1 MKRREL
7 IKYLSVLPMTG
18 AVAGTI
24 VPLEPLMAEETPVN
38 KSKPQSGPKRLAAI
52 ISVYFTGSHADV
64 IVGKYLEGFNQ
75 DEMAPYP
82 DSKIVSMF
90 LEQFGER
97 DTNRGDI
104 GRAMSKKHNV
114 PIFRT
119 VADAMTLG
127 GDNLAVDGVILIG
140 EHGTYPMNDKEQKL
154 YPRFEMFLKITDVF
168 RQYKKSVPVF
178 NDKHLSWSWRQ
189 AKRMVEIS
197 KELKF
202 PMIAGSTI
210 PVSWRIPAIDTPYG
224 VKQKYAVGIAFSG
237 LDIYGFHLLDG
248 LQAVVERRK
257 GGETGVR
264 AVQCLEGQDCWN
276 YIDQNEWV
284 KRLFDQ
290 AISHSETRV
299 QGEMR
304 VLAKNPSVFI
314 IDYNDGLK
322 AAAFLLT
329 GLVQDFTYAVELEGQ
344 QKLFSTLMKLQ
355 SGKPHYHF
363 GCLVKNM
370 EIMFKTGKA
379 PYPVE
384 RTMLSSGILD
394 FALESRILGHQLL
407 ETPELSKVRYLCS
420 PESYFFSKGWDKNGK
435 RLD

>member
-1 MKRREL
+1 MKRRNL
-7 IKYLSVLPMTG
+7 LKYLSVLPLSG
-18 AVAGTI
+18 AIIGS
-24 VPLEPLMAEETPVN
+24 ESSFKPLMAAEPEFPA
-38 KSKPQSGPKRLAAI
+38 PQLGNNQPKRLAAI
-52 ISVYFTGSHADV
+52 ITEYRPGSHADV
-64 IVGKYLEGFNQ
+64 IIGKYLEGFNQ
-75 DEMAPYP
+75 DQMAPYP

-90 LEQFGER
+90 TEQVP
-97 DTNRGDI
+97 DND
-104 GRAMSKKHNV
+104 MSRPLAQKYNV

-119 VADAMTLG
+119 VADALTLG
-127 GDNLAVDGVILIG
+127 GDQLAVDGVILIG
-140 EHGTYPMNDKEQKL
+140 EHGVYPSNDKEQKL

-202 PMIAGSTI
+202 PMLAGSTI

-224 VKQKYAVGIAFSG
+224 IKQKYAVGISYSG

-276 YIDQNEWV
+276 YIEQNEWV

-299 QGEMR
+299 AGDMKEI
-304 VLAKNPSVFI
+304 VKNPSVFI

-329 GLVQDFTYAVELEGQ
+329 GLLQDFTYAIDIEGE
-344 QKLFSTLMKLQ
+344 QKPFSTLMKLQ
-355 SGKPHYHF
+355 GGKPHYHF

-370 EIMFKTGKA
+370 EIMYKTGKA

-394 FALESRILGHQLL
+394 FALESRILGHRIV
-407 ETPELSKVRYLCS
+407 ETPELSKVRYLSS

>member
-7 IKYLSVLPMTG
+7 IKYLSVLPVSG
-18 AVAGTI
+18 AVAGAVLPFQT
-24 VPLEPLMAEETPVN
+24 VRAEEMPDY
-38 KSKPQSGPKRLAAI
+38 KPEVQSGPKRLAAI
-52 ISVYFTGSHADV
+52 ITEYRPGSHADV
-64 IVGKYLEGFNQ
+64 IIGKYLEGFNQ
-75 DEMAPYP
+75 DQMAPYP
-82 DSKIVSMF
+82 DSKVVSIF
-90 LEQFGER
+90 TEQVPEN
-97 DTNRGDI
+97 D
-104 GRAMSKKHNV
+104 MSRPLANKYNV

-119 VADAMTLG
+119 VADALTLG
-127 GDNLAVDGVILIG
+127 GDQLAVDGVILIG
-140 EHGTYPMNDKEQKL
+140 EHGVYPSNDKEQKL

-202 PMIAGSTI
+202 PMLAGSTI
-210 PVSWRIPAIDTPYG
+210 PVSWRIPAVDTPYG
-224 VKQKYAVGIAFSG
+224 AKQKYAVGISFSG

-276 YIDQNEWV
+276 YIEQNEWV

-299 QGEMR
+299 PGDMKDL
-304 VLAKNPSVFI
+304 VKKPAVFI
-314 IDYNDGLK
+314 VDYNDGLK

-329 GLVQDFTYAVELEGQ
+329 GLLQDFTYAVDIEGQ
-344 QKLFSTLMKLQ
+344 QKPFSTLMKLQ
-355 SGKPHYHF
+355 AGKPHYHF

-394 FALESRILGHQLL
+394 FALESRILGYKVL
-407 ETPELSKVRYLCS
+407 ETPELSKVRYLS
-420 PESYFFSKGWDKNGK
+420 SSESHFFTKGWDKNGK

>member
-1 MKRREL
+1 MKRRNL
-7 IKYLSVLPMTG
+7 LKYLSVLPLSG
-18 AVAGTI
+18 AVIGA
-24 VPLEPLMAEETPVN
+24 ESSFKPLMAEEPEFPA
-38 KSKPQSGPKRLAAI
+38 PQQTNNQPRRIAAI
-52 ISVYFTGSHADV
+52 LTEYRPNSHADV

-75 DEMAPYP
+75 DQMAPYP
-82 DSKIVSMF
+82 ESKIVSIF
-90 LEQFGER
+90 TEQVPEN
-97 DTNRGDI
+97 D
-104 GRAMSKKHNV
+104 MSRPMAKKYNI

-119 VADAMTLG
+119 VADALTLG
-127 GDNLAVDGVILIG
+127 GDFLAVDAVLLIG
-140 EHGTYPMNDKEQKL
+140 EHGVYPMNDKEQKQ

-178 NDKHLSWSWRQ
+178 NDKHLSYSWRQ

-202 PMIAGSTI
+202 SMLAGSTI
-210 PVSWRIPAIDTPYG
+210 PVSWRIPAIDTPFG
-224 VKQKYAVGIAFSG
+224 KAQKYAVGISFSG

-257 GGETGVR
+257 GGETGVKS
-264 AVQCLEGQDCWN
+264 VQCFEGNDCWN
-276 YIDQNEWV
+276 YLEQNDWV

-299 QGEMR
+299 VGDMKEL
-304 VLAKNPSVFI
+304 VKKPAVFI

-322 AAAFLLT
+322 AAAFLMT
-329 GLVQDFTYAVELEGQ
+329 GLVQDFTYAVDVEGQ
-344 QKLFSTLMKLQ
+344 QKPFSTLMKLQ

-363 GCLVKNM
+363 GCLVKNI

-394 FALESRILGHQLL
+394 FALESRILGYKKL
-407 ETPELSKVRYLCS
+407 ETPELSRVRYQCAS
-420 PESYFFSKGWDKNGK
+420 ESYFFTKGWDSNGK
-435 RLD
+435 RID

>member
-7 IKYLSVLPMTG
+7 LKYLSIVPASG
-18 AVAGTI
+18 AVAAAI
-24 VPLEPLMAEETPVN
+24 MPYQSSNAEEVTSYVPGV
-38 KSKPQSGPKRLAAI
+38 QSGPKRIAAI
-52 ISVYFTGSHADV
+52 LTEYRPNSHADV
-64 IVGKYLEGFNQ
+64 LIGKYLEGYNQ
-75 DEMAPYP
+75 DQMAPYP
-82 DSKIVSMF
+82 DSKIVSIF
-90 LEQFGER
+90 TEQVPEN
-97 DTNRGDI
+97 D
-104 GRAMSKKHNV
+104 MSRSLAKKYNV

-119 VADAMTLG
+119 VADALTLG
-127 GDNLAVDGVILIG
+127 GDNLAVDGVILVG
-140 EHGTYPMNDKEQKL
+140 EHGVYPVNDKEQKL

-202 PMIAGSTI
+202 PMLAGSTI
-210 PVSWRIPAIDTPYG
+210 PVSLRIPAIDTPYG
-224 VKQKYAVGIAFSG
+224 VKQTYAVGISYSG

-276 YIDQNEWV
+276 YIDRNEWV

-290 AISHSETRV
+290 ALSHSEKREPGDIRELV
-299 QGEMR
+299 KKP
-304 VLAKNPSVFI
+304 AVFI

-329 GLVQDFTYAVELEGQ
+329 GLVQDFTYAIDLEGQ
-344 QKLFSTLMKLQ
+344 QKPFSTLMKLQ
-355 SGKPHYHF
+355 AGKPHYHF
-363 GCLVKNM
+363 GCLVKNI

-394 FALESRILGHQLL
+394 FALESRILGYKRL
-407 ETPELSKVRYLCS
+407 ETPELSKVRYLSS
-420 PESYFFSKGWDKNGK
+420 PESHFFTKGWDQNGK

>member
-7 IKYLSVLPMTG
+7 IKYLSVVPVSG
-18 AVAGTI
+18 AVAGAI
-24 VPLEPLMAEETPVN
+24 LPFQSLSAEEMLAYEPER
-38 KSKPQSGPKRLAAI
+38 QSGPKRIAAI
-52 ISVYFTGSHADV
+52 ITEYRPNSHADV
-64 IVGKYLEGFNQ
+64 LIGKYLEGYNQ

-82 DSKIVSMF
+82 ESKIVSIF
-90 LEQFGER
+90 TEQVP
-97 DTNRGDI
+97 DND
-104 GRAMSKKHNV
+104 MSRPLAKKYNV

-119 VADAMTLG
+119 VADALTLG
-127 GDNLAVDGVILIG
+127 GDKLAVDGVILIG
-140 EHGTYPMNDKEQKL
+140 EHGVYPMNDKEQKL

-189 AKRMVEIS
+189 AKRIVEIS

-202 PMIAGSTI
+202 PMLAGSTI
-210 PVSWRIPAIDTPYG
+210 PVSLRVPAIDTPYG
-224 VKQKYAVGIAFSG
+224 VKQNYAVGISYSG

-290 AISHSETRV
+290 ALSHSETRV
-299 QGEMR
+299 AGDIKEL
-304 VLAKNPSVFI
+304 VKKPAVFI

-329 GLVQDFTYAVELEGQ
+329 GLVQDFTYAIDLEGQ
-344 QKLFSTLMKLQ
+344 QKPFSTLMKLQ
-355 SGKPHYHF
+355 AGKPHYHF
-363 GCLVKNM
+363 GCLVKNI

-394 FALESRILGHQLL
+394 FALESRILGYKKL
-407 ETPELSKVRYLCS
+407 ETPELSQVRYLSS
-420 PESYFFSKGWDKNGK
+420 PESHFFTKGWDQNGK

>member
-1 MKRREL
+1 
-7 IKYLSVLPMTG
+7 V
-18 AVAGTI
+18 
-24 VPLEPLMAEETPVN
+24 
-38 KSKPQSGPKRLAAI
+38 I
-52 ISVYFTGSHADV
+52 I
-64 IVGKYLEGFNQ
+64 GKYLEGFNQ
-75 DEMAPYP
+75 DQMAPYP

-90 LEQFGER
+90 TEQVP
-97 DTNRGDI
+97 DND
-104 GRAMSKKHNV
+104 MSRPLAQKYNV

-119 VADAMTLG
+119 VADALTLG
-127 GDNLAVDGVILIG
+127 GDQLAVDGVILIG
-140 EHGTYPMNDKEQKL
+140 EHGVYPSNDKEQKL

-168 RQYKKSVPVF
+168 RQCKKSVPVF

-202 PMIAGSTI
+202 PMLAGSTI

-224 VKQKYAVGIAFSG
+224 VKQKYAVGISFSG

-276 YIDQNEWV
+276 YIEQNEWV

-299 QGEMR
+299 AGDMKEI
-304 VLAKNPSVFI
+304 VKNPSVFI

-329 GLVQDFTYAVELEGQ
+329 GLLQDFTYAIDIEGE
-344 QKLFSTLMKLQ
+344 QKPFSTLMKLQ
-355 SGKPHYHF
+355 GGKPHYHF

-370 EIMFKTGKA
+370 EIMYKTGKA

-394 FALESRILGHQLL
+394 FALESRILGHKIV
-407 ETPELSKVRYLCS
+407 ETPDLSKVRYLSS

>member
-7 IKYLSVLPMTG
+7 LKYLSVVPVSG
-18 AVAGTI
+18 AVAGAI
-24 VPLEPLMAEETPVN
+24 MPFQSSNAEEIPAYEPGV
-38 KSKPQSGPKRLAAI
+38 QSGPKHIAVI
-52 ISVYFTGSHADV
+52 ITEYRPGSHADV
-64 IVGKYLEGFNQ
+64 IVGKYLEGYNQ
-75 DEMAPYP
+75 DQMAPYP
-82 DSKIVSMF
+82 DSKVVSMF
-90 LEQFGER
+90 TEQVPENDMSR
-97 DTNRGDI
+97 PL
-104 GRAMSKKHNV
+104 SKKYNV

-119 VADAMTLG
+119 VADALTLG
-127 GDNLAVDGVILIG
+127 GDKIAVDGVILIG
-140 EHGTYPMNDKEQKL
+140 EHGVYPMNDKEQKL
-154 YPRFEMFLKITDVF
+154 YPRFEMFLKITDAF

-178 NDKHLSWSWRQ
+178 NDKHLSWNWRQ

-202 PMIAGSTI
+202 PMFAGSTI
-210 PVSWRIPAIDTPYG
+210 PVSVRVPAIDTPYG
-224 VKQKYAVGIAFSG
+224 VKQKYAVGISYSG

-290 AISHSETRV
+290 AISHSETREV
-299 QGEMR
+299 GNMKEL
-304 VLAKNPSVFI
+304 VKKPAVFI
-314 IDYNDGLK
+314 VDYNDGLK

-329 GLVQDFTYAVELEGQ
+329 GLVQDFTYAIDLEGQ
-344 QKLFSTLMKLQ
+344 QKPFSTLMKLQ
-355 SGKPHYHF
+355 AGKPHYHF
-363 GCLVKNM
+363 GCLVKHM
-370 EIMFKTGKA
+370 ETMFKTGKA

-394 FALESRILGHQLL
+394 FALESRILGYKKL
-407 ETPELSKVRYLCS
+407 ETPELSQVRYTS
-420 PESYFFSKGWDKNGK
+420 PSESFFFSKGWDKNGK